1 MRFRG
6 VAGLSCLVSLLIL
19 GAVLAGSAAARVS
32 TYKGQFQCD
41 DRGVV
46 TPLAGMNVE
55 LWERGSPD
63 FLPVEIVGHRV
74 DQDFTAADGS
84 FELTTE
90 DNNDNYFVRMALRDA
105 HGVHLRD
112 FWGINDWSVDTG
124 ARRNDVPVQD
134 YGGMVFSTPGQSH
147 KCAIWAGFHASHER
161 YREEIGPDVPPL
173 GVELQADAVTAGTP
187 FTPGTTTLWPGGYPV
202 GGNPGEDT
210 VTRHEFGHVIRHG
223 FDGDFGHFLSDVA
236 TYNYLRNHAP
246 CDHTNGGYAF
256 NEGWAEFW
264 APDF

>member
-6 VAGLSCLVSLLIL
+6 VAGLSCLVSVLIL
-19 GAVLAGSAAARVS
+19 GASLAAPAAARVS

-124 ARRNDVPVQD
+124 AETQRRARPGLRRHGLLDPGPVAQVRD
-134 YGGMVFSTPGQSH
+134 LGRRSTPPTN
-147 KCAIWAGFHASHER
+147 A
-161 YREEIGPDVPPL
+161 
-173 GVELQADAVTAGTP
+173 TAKKSGRTCRRWGSSCRP
-187 FTPGTTTLWPGGYPV
+187 
-202 GGNPGEDT
+202 
-210 VTRHEFGHVIRHG
+210 TR
-223 FDGDFGHFLSDVA
+223 
-236 TYNYLRNHAP
+236 
-246 CDHTNGGYAF
+246 
-256 NEGWAEFW
+256 
-264 APDF
+264 